1 MISGVIPT
9 KRDLAN
15 KNYLGEKQ
23 SRYISGGVFFPEGTL
38 AESWISLMKIVPRD
52 SYY

>member
-1 MISGVIPT
+1 MISAVIPT

-23 SRYISGGVFFPEGTL
+23 SQYIFQEEFFFPEGTL
-38 AESWISLMKIVPRD
+38 AES
-52 SYY
+52 